1 MVCITPLVAIMREQ
15 KVKFCAM
22 GINTEFVGEAQGDPS
37 AQARVVNGEVQIVL
51 ISPENI
57 LCNSTYRNMM
67 LTNVYKE
74 NLIGVAVDEAHC
86 VKTWYAS

>member
-1 MVCITPLVAIMREQ
+1 MVWELTL
-15 KVKFCAM
+15 
-22 GINTEFVGEAQGDPS
+22 TFVGEAQGDPS
-37 AQARVVNGEVQIVL
+37 AQARVVNGEMQIVL

-74 NLIGVAVDEAHC
+74 NLIGVAVDEAHWQSGDPQNKITIG
-86 VKTWYAS
+86 VTPDPFFRRHK